1 MGSQEEQY
9 VEFRYYEMPM
19 GRYDLALLGEE
30 WVRQYG
36 TDPLH
41 FHNYLEIGYCYYG
54 SGYLRFGDEKKEYHK
69 GSITIIPA
77 NFPHRTQGEAGEIQR
92 WEYLFID
99 IAGVLKKFYEDN
111 QPFRERFMRR
121 LLHSPWL
128 IDEKENCS
136 LASVVKAVLEENRA
150 HRPHFKDA
158 VNGYLLVLIQE
169 MLRLGDEGVSEINF
183 YESQLEKI
191 REALEYIETHY
202 ADEIRIGDLAR
213 ECYVSE
219 SYFRK
224 IFVQC
229 MNVLPLEYV
238 NLVRI
243 QKACDLLQQSG
254 EAIESLARKVGF
266 TSQSTFMRNFKKYVG
281 DTPKQWLL
289 KNGNGSEYVNYH
301 TKVLKGW

>member
-1 MGSQEEQY
+1 MRESP
-9 VEFRYYEMPM
+9 R
-19 GRYDLALLGEE
+19 
-30 WVRQYG
+30 
-36 TDPLH
+36 
-41 FHNYLEIGYCYYG
+41 
-54 SGYLRFGDEKKEYHK
+54 
-69 GSITIIPA
+69 SI
-77 NFPHRTQGEAGEIQR
+77 
-92 WEYLFID
+92 
-99 IAGVLKKFYEDN
+99 
-111 QPFRERFMRR
+111 FM
-121 LLHSPWL
+121 
-128 IDEKENCS
+128 NCS
-136 LASVVKAVLEENRA
+136 WK
-150 HRPHFKDA
+150 
-158 VNGYLLVLIQE
+158 
-169 MLRLGDEGVSEINF
+169 
-183 YESQLEKI
+183 KI
-191 REALEYIETHY
+191 RGALEYIETHY
-202 ADEIRIGDLAR
+202 ADEIRIRDLAR